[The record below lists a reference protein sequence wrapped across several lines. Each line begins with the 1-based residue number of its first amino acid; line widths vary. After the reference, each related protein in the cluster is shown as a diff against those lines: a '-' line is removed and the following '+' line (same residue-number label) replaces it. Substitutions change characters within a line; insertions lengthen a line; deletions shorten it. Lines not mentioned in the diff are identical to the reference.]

1 MKSYFVILI
10 NQVISFTR
18 EKYNTF
24 INVVKRILSFLKY
37 FLKSYYFFR
46 SKNPIIPDKTIN
58 VERKQAP
65 TPMNIAA
72 PRLPN
77 PR

>member
-24 INVVKRILSFLKY
+24 IIVVKRILSFLKNI
-37 FLKSYYFFR
+37 LKLYYLFF
-46 SKNPIIPDKTIN
+46 SF
-58 VERKQAP
+58 
-65 TPMNIAA
+65 
-72 PRLPN
+72 
-77 PR
+77 